1 MNNRRRQQL
10 LDSVK
15 PVLTGGEHVELTG
28 MANVGSVSAKR
39 QVVTTA
45 VVGALTA
52 GTVIATV
59 QPRPTYWVLTDQRL
73 LFFDGKTATGKP
85 GKLLMT
91 VPRELVTASPLSK
104 AILGLGL
111 KALLTIQGQEK
122 GLKMVFPPAAKA
134 AGRDFAAR
142 IPVSI

>member
-1 MNNRRRQQL
+1 MNNRRSRQL
-10 LDSVK
+10 LDAVN
-15 PVLTGGEHVELTG
+15 PLLAGGEQVELTG

-39 QVVTTA
+39 QVLTTA

-85 GKLLMT
+85 GKLLVT
-91 VPRELVTASPLSK
+91 VPRNLVTAAPLSK
-104 AILGLGL
+104 ALFGLGL
-111 KALLTIQGQEK
+111 KTLLTIEGQEK

-142 IPVSI
+142 IPVSL